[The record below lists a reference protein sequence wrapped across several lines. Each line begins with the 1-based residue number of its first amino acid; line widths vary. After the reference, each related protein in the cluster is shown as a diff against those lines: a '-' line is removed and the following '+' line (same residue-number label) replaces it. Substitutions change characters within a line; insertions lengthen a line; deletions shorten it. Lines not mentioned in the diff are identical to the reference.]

1 MTCFPSF
8 CDSLSF
14 SLFVRRM
21 PSRYFWPKLQ
31 VQMQLPQWW
40 SLWLQ
45 DWGLLLPPWL
55 HRSWLQLK
63 WVRKTRSCLVFF
75 LNIFFWSYCF
85 WAVGHFIVVVFPG
98 KLWAATTEATH
109 EAFERKT
116 FIFFFL
122 YLYLYFCV
130 NEDVFIS
137 AGCLSGYYG
146 KDCAKLCSCGE
157 GGQCHPAT
165 GKCNCAPGRMGQ
177 SCQQGKTMSSIVSSC
192 CRALITNDIKSK
204 KNTANDK
211 CSFVDICSCTM
222 TQKIFEV
229 RKKWLLNYNYNQ
241 LWVRAFYL
249 WPLWPPGWHVSV
261 GTTGPNEFFRNRRP
275 NWRRTNNHSN

>member
-75 LNIFFWSYCF
+75 FNIFFEVTVSGLLVISSSLFFLENCEQPQLRQPMRPMKERHSSSSFCICIYTFVWMKTCLF
-85 WAVGHFIVVVFPG
+85 LQVVWADTTGRTVLSCAPVERGASATQQLGSVTVPLAGWVSPAN
-98 KLWAATTEATH
+98 KVKRCLRLWARAA
-109 EAFERKT
+109 ER
-116 FIFFFL
+116 
-122 YLYLYFCV
+122 
-130 NEDVFIS
+130 
-137 AGCLSGYYG
+137 
-146 KDCAKLCSCGE
+146 
-157 GGQCHPAT
+157 
-165 GKCNCAPGRMGQ
+165 
-177 SCQQGKTMSSIVSSC
+177 
-192 CRALITNDIKSK
+192 
-204 KNTANDK
+204 
-211 CSFVDICSCTM
+211 
-222 TQKIFEV
+222 
-229 RKKWLLNYNYNQ
+229 
-241 LWVRAFYL
+241 
-249 WPLWPPGWHVSV
+249 
-261 GTTGPNEFFRNRRP
+261 
-275 NWRRTNNHSN
+275 